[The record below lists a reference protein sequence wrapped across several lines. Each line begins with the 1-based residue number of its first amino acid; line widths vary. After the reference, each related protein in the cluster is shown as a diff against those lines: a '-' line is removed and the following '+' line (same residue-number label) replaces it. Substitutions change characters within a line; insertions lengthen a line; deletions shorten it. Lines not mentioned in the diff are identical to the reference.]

1 MVNKDDVS
9 KEVKTAILKQK
20 ISQLKNTLYDFEIQV
35 RVLEKVKDE
44 NMKKQALKEMEKFEK
59 MKDEYELIL
68 SELEAE

>member
-1 MVNKDDVS
+1 MVNKDDVP